1 MFGALLKMFRGN
13 SGSRSVGVYY
23 VGHIYYVVTLYGSDG
38 GDPCVEVGPVASIE
52 RPDDPTQLGQAIRH
66 GLAQC
71 RYDYPF
77 PKNREAWK
85 SVPLPLLA
93 ATGLKTWAAVAKR
106 ANHLRVDQEDSI
118 VRIRPSRR
126 GPKQSFYPVPEG
138 EIALESQTDL
148 ALGQAVVTELDFAR
162 INEGPQ

>member
-1 MFGALLKMFRGN
+1 MFGALLRMFRRN
-13 SGSRSVGVYY
+13 SRLRSVGVYY
-23 VGHIYYVVTLYGSDG
+23 VGHSYHVVTQYGSDG

-106 ANHLRVDQEDSI
+106 ANNLRVDQEDSI
-118 VRIRPSRR
+118 VRIRASRR
-126 GPKQSFYPVPEG
+126 DKQSFYPVPER
-138 EIALESQTDL
+138 EIVLESPTDL

-162 INEGPQ
+162 INEGPE